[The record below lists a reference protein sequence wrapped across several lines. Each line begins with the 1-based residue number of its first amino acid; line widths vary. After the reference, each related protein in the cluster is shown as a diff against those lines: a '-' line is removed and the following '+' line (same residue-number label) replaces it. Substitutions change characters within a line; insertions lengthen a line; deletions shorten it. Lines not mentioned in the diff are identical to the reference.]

1 MSSLLR
7 PPVPSPDRPS
17 LRWHQLYG
25 SAAALALS
33 EAMRVDGRLYVV
45 VADGARALERLSA
58 ELRFY
63 AGEDAQL
70 LTFPDWE
77 VLPYELFSPHPDITS
92 ERLRALFELPSAR
105 SGCLVVAADTLMQR
119 LPPRA
124 YVQAR
129 AFELAVGQTL
139 GLDAF
144 RERLIEAGYASVS
157 QVTSPGEF
165 AVRGSLLDV
174 FPMGSADPLRIDLFG
189 EDIEAIRRFDPE
201 TQRSLDSLDRVR
213 LLPAREVP
221 LDSEAVRG
229 FRRRFR
235 TRFEGD
241 PTQAA
246 VYRGVSE
253 GLAPP
258 GIEFYLPLFFDET
271 ATLFDYLPADAVIV
285 RDVALSG
292 ALVKD
297 WHDVEARYEDR
308 RYDLERPILAPGEL
322 FLAPQELERRMGA
335 FNAITLD
342 AFKADLETG
351 GARDEVRNFP
361 TAAPRELRA
370 DARAEHPCAP
380 LEKFLDRFGGRVL
393 IAADSPGRREV
404 LQEMLRNQQLEAT
417 PVSGWAPFADSTTPL
432 ALTIAPDIEG
442 LTLTEPPVAVISEA
456 QLFGARARQERRRKR
471 AAVDPEAIL
480 RDLQNLTPGAPVVHE
495 EYGVGRYV
503 GLQPMEVAGQH
514 GEFLV
519 LEYLDGDRVY
529 VPVHALHLVTRYT
542 GAAPESAPLH
552 KLGTDQW
559 AKARK
564 RAAEQ
569 IRDVAAELL
578 DLYARRRARQGLK
591 LVVPESEYQAFA
603 NAFPFEETADQA
615 EAIRQVISDL
625 QSERPMDRIVCG
637 DVGFGKTEVAMRAAF
652 AAVQAGRQVALLVP
666 TTLLAQQH
674 LANFRDR
681 FADWPVRIESLSR
694 FGSGRETQVVID
706 GIEAGV
712 VDIVIATHRLLHA
725 HARFKDLGLII
736 VDEEHRFGV
745 RDKERLQ
752 ALRAEVHVLT
762 LTATPIPRTLN
773 MALGGL
779 RDLSLITT
787 PPAERLAIKTFVT
800 EWHNAT
806 LREAAL
812 RELRRGGQM
821 YFVHNEVRSIDK
833 IAAEIQAL
841 VPEASVRVGHGQMR
855 ERDLEQLMVD
865 FYHRRFNLLVCTTII
880 ESGID
885 VPSANTIMINRA
897 ERIGLAQLHQLR
909 GRVGRSHHRAYA
921 YLITPPRPALS
932 ADAIKRLEAIESM
945 EELGAGFVLATHDL
959 EIRGAGELLGERQ
972 SGQMTEIGLAL
983 YLDLLEEAVRALKE
997 GREPALDK
1005 PLAADAEVELRL
1017 PAFLPEAYIGDV
1029 HVRLSLYKRI
1039 GSAGSGEELDDL
1051 TAEIFD
1057 RFGPLPPSAQHL
1069 LRVARLKLTARAL
1082 GVRRLDVGPQGG
1094 YVLFEERNAI
1104 DPAAVIRMLQKNPR
1118 EYRLEGPL
1126 KLRVTRALAT
1136 EEARFEFAA
1145 ALLRSLEPAARPGA
1159 AATEPSTVA
1168 VAPTA
1173 PEHKSTASANRS
1185 SAPERQP
1192 TAPEARPAT
1201 AGRKPAAPE
1210 RKKG

>member
-1 MSSLLR
+1 MHADS
-7 PPVPSPDRPS
+7 
-17 LRWHQLYG
+17 
-25 SAAALALS
+25 
-33 EAMRVDGRLYVV
+33 RLYVI
-45 VADGARALERLSA
+45 VADGARELERLSA

-63 AGEDAQL
+63 AGDSLSL

-77 VLPYELFSPHPDITS
+77 VLPYDLFSPHPDITS
-92 ERLRALFELPSAR
+92 DRLRALYELPQTKR
-105 SGCLVVAADTLMQR
+105 GCLVVAADTLMQR

-129 AFELAVGQTL
+129 AFELKVGQKL
-139 GLDAF
+139 GLETF
-144 RERLIEAGYASVS
+144 RQRLVEAGYASVS

-165 AVRGSLLDV
+165 AMRGSLLDV
-174 FPMGSADPLRIDLFG
+174 YPMGSADPLRVDLFD

-201 TQRSLDSLDRVR
+201 TQRSLDSLDSVK
-213 LLPAREVP
+213 LLPAREVT
-221 LDSEAVRG
+221 LDAEGVKG

-241 PTQAA
+241 PTQASI
-246 VYRGVSE
+246 YRGVSE

-271 ATLFDYLPADAVIV
+271 ATLFDYLPKDAVIV
-285 RDVALSG
+285 RDAALAG

-297 WHDVEARYEDR
+297 WRDIGTRYEDR
-308 RYDLERPILAPGEL
+308 RHDIERPVLTPTEL
-322 FLAPQELERRMGA
+322 FLAPEDLEERIGK
-335 FNAITLD
+335 FKLITLEP
-342 AFKADLETG
+342 FKADVEVS
-351 GARDEVRNFP
+351 GAGDDVRNFP
-361 TAAPRELRA
+361 TTAPREMRV
-370 DARAEHPCAP
+370 DARAEKPFAP
-380 LEKFLDRFGGRVL
+380 LASFLQTFGGRVL

-404 LQEMLRNQQLEAT
+404 LHEMFRADGLDTAS
-417 PVSGWAPFADSTTPL
+417 VAGWDAFASGNAQL
-432 ALTIAPDIEG
+432 ALTIAPDVQG
-442 LTLTEPPVAVISEA
+442 LTLTDPPVAVISEA

-503 GLQPMEVAGQH
+503 GLQPMEVAGQS

-519 LEYLDGDRVY
+519 LEYMDGDRVY
-529 VPVHALHLVTRYT
+529 VPVHSLHLVTRYT

-578 DLYARRRARQGLK
+578 DLYARRKAQKGIHLS
-591 LVVPESEYQAFA
+591 LQEHDYQAFA
-603 NAFPFEETADQA
+603 NGFPFEETADQA
-615 EAIRQVISDL
+615 EAIRNVLSDL
-625 QSERPMDRIVCG
+625 KSDRPMDRIVCG

-652 AAVQAGRQVALLVP
+652 AAVQAGKQVAVLVP

-674 LANFRDR
+674 LSNFRDR

-694 FGSGRETQVVID
+694 FGSGKETTATIE
-706 GIEAGV
+706 GIERGT

-725 HARFKDLGLII
+725 HVRFKDLGIII

-800 EWHNAT
+800 EWHGPT
-806 LREAAL
+806 IREAAL
-812 RELRRGGQM
+812 RELRRGGQI
-821 YFVHNEVRSIDK
+821 YFIHNEVRTIEK
-833 IAAEIQAL
+833 IANDVQEL
-841 VPEASVRVGHGQMR
+841 VPEASVRFGHGQMR

-865 FYHRRFNLLVCTTII
+865 FYHRRFNMLVCTTIV

-897 ERIGLAQLHQLR
+897 ERMGLAQLHQLR

-921 YLITPPRPALS
+921 YLLAPPRKALS
-932 ADAIKRLEAIESM
+932 GDAAKRLEAIESM

-972 SGQMTEIGLAL
+972 SGQMTEIGMAL
-983 YLDLLEEAVRALKE
+983 YLDLLEEAVKALKE
-997 GREPALDK
+997 GREPALEK
-1005 PLAADAEVELRL
+1005 PLAAETEVELRL
-1017 PAFLPEAYIGDV
+1017 PAFLPATYIGDV
-1029 HVRLSLYKRI
+1029 HVRLALYKRI
-1039 GSAGSGEELDDL
+1039 AGAETATELDEL
-1051 TAEIFD
+1051 TAEIID
-1057 RFGPLPPSAQHL
+1057 RFSMPPPQAQSL
-1069 LRVARLKLTARAL
+1069 LRIARLKLTARAL
-1082 GVRRLDVGPQGG
+1082 GIRRLDLGPQGG
-1094 YVLFEERNAI
+1094 TVTFEERNRI
-1104 DPAAVIRMLQKNPR
+1104 DPAAVIRMLQKAPR

-1126 KLRVTRALAT
+1126 KLRISRPMEKEEQRFDFAT
-1136 EEARFEFAA
+1136 DLMKRLEAATPSAA
-1145 ALLRSLEPAARPGA
+1145 AVAATPPPVKTPPPAA
-1159 AATEPSTVA
+1159 
-1168 VAPTA
+1168 
-1173 PEHKSTASANRS
+1173 K
-1185 SAPERQP
+1185 
-1192 TAPEARPAT
+1192 
-1201 AGRKPAAPE
+1201 KPASGKRA
-1210 RKKG
+1210 

>member
-1 MSSLLR
+1 
-7 PPVPSPDRPS
+7 VPSAERPS

-25 SAAALALS
+25 SAAALAIA
-33 EAMRVDGRLYVV
+33 EAMRSDSRLYVI
-45 VADGARALERLSA
+45 VADGARELERLSA

-63 AGEDAQL
+63 AGDSLNL
-70 LTFPDWE
+70 LSFPDWE
-77 VLPYELFSPHPDITS
+77 VLPYDLFSPHPDITS
-92 ERLRALFELPSAR
+92 DRLRALYELPHTKR
-105 SGCLVVAADTLMQR
+105 GCLVVAADTLMQR
-119 LPPRA
+119 LPPRS

-129 AFELAVGQTL
+129 SFELKVGQKL
-139 GLDAF
+139 SLEAF
-144 RERLIEAGYASVS
+144 RQRLVEAGYASVS

-165 AVRGSLLDV
+165 AMRGSLLDV
-174 FPMGSADPLRIDLFG
+174 YPMGSADPLRVDLFD
-189 EDIEAIRRFDPE
+189 EDIEAIRRFDLE
-201 TQRSLDSLDRVR
+201 TQRSLDALDSVR
-213 LLPAREVP
+213 LLPAREVS
-221 LDSEAVRG
+221 LDAEGVKG

-241 PTQAA
+241 PTQASI
-246 VYRGVSE
+246 YRGVSE

-271 ATLFDYLPADAVIV
+271 ATLFDYLPKDAVIV
-285 RDVALSG
+285 RDAALAG

-297 WHDVEARYEDR
+297 WHDIETRYEDR
-308 RYDLERPILAPGEL
+308 RHDIERPVLTPGEL
-322 FLAPQELERRMGA
+322 FLSPDELEERIGR
-335 FNAITLD
+335 FQLITLD
-342 AFKADLETG
+342 AFKADIETG
-351 GARDEVRNFP
+351 GAGGDAHNFP
-361 TAAPRELRA
+361 TSAPRELRV
-370 DARAEHPCAP
+370 DPRAERPFEP
-380 LEKFLDRFGGRVL
+380 LASFLQTFGGRVL
-393 IAADSPGRREV
+393 VAADSPGRREV
-404 LQEMLRNQQLEAT
+404 LHEMLRADGLETAG
-417 PVSGWAPFADSTTPL
+417 VASWEAFASGDTRL
-432 ALTIAPDIEG
+432 ALTIAPDVQG
-442 LTLTEPPVAVISEA
+442 LTLTDPPIAVISEA

-503 GLQPMEVAGQH
+503 GLQPMEVAGQN

-519 LEYLDGDRVY
+519 LEYMDGDRVY
-529 VPVHALHLVTRYT
+529 VPVHSLHLVTRYT

-578 DLYARRRARQGLK
+578 DLYARRKAQKGISLN
-591 LVVPESEYQAFA
+591 VQEHDYQAFA

-615 EAIRQVISDL
+615 EAIRNVLADL
-625 QSERPMDRIVCG
+625 KNDRPMDRIVCG

-652 AAVQAGRQVALLVP
+652 VAVQSGKQVAVLVP

-694 FGSGRETQVVID
+694 FGSGKETTATIE
-706 GIEAGV
+706 GIERGT

-725 HARFKDLGLII
+725 HVRFKDLGLII

-800 EWHNAT
+800 EWHGPT

-812 RELRRGGQM
+812 RELRRGGQI
-821 YFVHNEVRSIDK
+821 YFIHNEVRSIEK
-833 IAAEIQAL
+833 VANEVQEL
-841 VPEASVRVGHGQMR
+841 VPEASVRIGHGQMR

-865 FYHRRFNLLVCTTII
+865 FYHRRFNLLVCTTIV

-897 ERIGLAQLHQLR
+897 ERMGLAQLHQLR

-921 YLITPPRPALS
+921 YLIAPPRKALS
-932 ADAIKRLEAIESM
+932 ADAAKRLEAIESM

-983 YLDLLEEAVRALKE
+983 YLDLLEEAVKALKE

-1005 PLAADAEVELRL
+1005 PLAAETEVELRV
-1017 PAFLPEAYIGDV
+1017 PAFLPATYIGDV
-1029 HVRLSLYKRI
+1029 HVRLALYKRI
-1039 GSAGSGEELDDL
+1039 AAAESANELDEL
-1051 TAEIFD
+1051 NAEIID
-1057 RFGPLPPSAQHL
+1057 RFSMPPPQAQAL
-1069 LRVARLKLTARAL
+1069 LRIARLKLTARAL
-1082 GVRRLDVGPQGG
+1082 GIRRLDLGPQGG
-1094 YVLFEERNAI
+1094 TVTFEERNRI
-1104 DPAAVIRMLQKNPR
+1104 DPAAVIRMLQKAPR

-1126 KLRVTRALAT
+1126 KLRITRPM
-1136 EEARFEFAA
+1136 EKDEQRFEFAA
-1145 ALLRSLEPAARPGA
+1145 DLMKRLELATPSAAP
-1159 AATEPSTVA
+1159 
-1168 VAPTA
+1168 APTA
-1173 PEHKSTASANRS
+1173 VSASESAK
-1185 SAPERQP
+1185 SAPP
-1192 TAPEARPAT
+1192 PPA
-1201 AGRKPAAPE
+1201 AKKPAAGK
-1210 RKKG
+1210 RA